1 VSVRAEAAKSK
12 SPAKRWLMAGAL
24 AALALLFASFSQ
36 PPAPSAPPAPGSMT
50 KTNAVQ
56 APAQAAAPA
65 VPQPVPAAALE
76 PAVPRREP
84 SPQQRYPDLESAV
97 AQASANSKDPQAVAR
112 ARLVDSAGQPVSML
126 EAIRRTQRASEPG
139 LQQDPFSRH

>member
-36 PPAPSAPPAPGSMT
+36 PPAPSAPPAPGSMA

-56 APAQAAAPA
+56 APVQSAAPA
-65 VPQPVPAAALE
+65 VAQPVPAAALE
-76 PAVPRREP
+76 AAVRREP
-84 SPQQRYPDLESAV
+84 SPKQRYADLESAV

-139 LQQDPFSRH
+139 LQQAPFSRH